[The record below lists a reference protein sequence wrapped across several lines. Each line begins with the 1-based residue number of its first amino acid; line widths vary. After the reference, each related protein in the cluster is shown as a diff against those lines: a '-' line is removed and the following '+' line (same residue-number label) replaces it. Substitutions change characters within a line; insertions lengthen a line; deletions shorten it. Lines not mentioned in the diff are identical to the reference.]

1 MDLTNWIHCEPDNFL
16 IISGPCGAETR
27 EQVLETARQ
36 IAEIGKVQVFRAGVW
51 KPRTRPGGFEG
62 MGVKALQWLKEVKA
76 RTGLKVM
83 VEVATQIHVEKCLES
98 GVDMLWIGA
107 RTTSNPFS
115 VQEIAWALKGV
126 DIPVLVKNPLNP
138 DLNLWVGAIERIHKA
153 GIKKIAAVHRGFF
166 PLEKTRFR
174 NNPGWEIAIEL
185 KSMFHEL
192 PVICDPSHM
201 SGDVAWIE
209 ELSQKALDL
218 NMDGLMIEC
227 HFDPVNALC
236 DAKQQVTP
244 KQLGEILGHLK
255 HRAETSDDPQFQDV
269 LKDIR
274 NQIDDIDTRLLEL
287 LSRRAQLS
295 EKIGIEKFKKNI
307 SVLQLNRW
315 EKMQKNRLELAK
327 KLGLPEDFV
336 MNLFQLV
343 HRESIA
349 LQTRIMTQLK

>member
-236 DAKQQVTP
+236 DAKQQVIP

-274 NQIDDIDTRLLEL
+274 NQIDDIDTRLD
-287 LSRRAQLS
+287 R
-295 EKIGIEKFKKNI
+295 K
-307 SVLQLNRW
+307 SV
-315 EKMQKNRLELAK
+315 
-327 KLGLPEDFV
+327 V
-336 MNLFQLV
+336 
-343 HRESIA
+343 
-349 LQTRIMTQLK
+349 